1 MSTPVQFCLAI
12 SIGYKYIGST
22 LYQQSFHLLHV
33 SIPEMS
39 ILSTPVHP
47 RVTLTS
53 MGFPDVY

>member
-1 MSTPVQFCLAI
+1 MSIPVHFCSIVSKAYMAI
-12 SIGYKYIGST
+12 GNT
-22 LYQQSFHLLHV
+22 LSQHSFHLLHV